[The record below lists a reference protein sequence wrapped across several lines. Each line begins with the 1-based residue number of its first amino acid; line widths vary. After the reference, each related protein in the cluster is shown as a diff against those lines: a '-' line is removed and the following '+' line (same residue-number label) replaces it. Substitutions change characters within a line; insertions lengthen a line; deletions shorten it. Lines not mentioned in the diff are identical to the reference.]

1 MADTA
6 PLVDLVIED
15 ARWNTVPLQELAERA
30 ACAVLAGL
38 NIAPAGYEI
47 VLMACDDAR
56 IAELNAQFRGKP
68 VPTNVLSWPVWD
80 LSAETDGGRPDDA
93 PDGDPDDPESLGDIA
108 LSYDTCAR
116 EAQEQGKTFDDH
128 LTHLVVHSTLHLL
141 GYDHI
146 RDKDAAVMEE
156 IEIRILALL
165 GVADP
170 YADGAEMPL

>member
-6 PLVDLVIED
+6 PLVDLVVED
-15 ARWNTVPLQELAERA
+15 DRWNAVALDALAQNA
-30 ACAVLAGL
+30 ACATL
-38 NIAPAGYEI
+38 NALNMQAAGYEI
-47 VLMACDDAR
+47 VLLACDDAR
-56 IAELNAQFRGKP
+56 IAELNSQFRGKP
-68 VPTNVLSWPVWD
+68 MPTNVLSWPSWD
-80 LSAETDGGRPDDA
+80 LGASDDGDTPEHA
-93 PDGDPDDPESLGDIA
+93 PPGDPDDPESLGDIA
-108 LSYDTCAR
+108 ISYDTCER
-116 EAQEQGKTFDDH
+116 ESREQDKAFQNH